1 MVGNP
6 VASGGYVSYNPNA
19 NKFSVDRADPITNG
33 TIIQFTFRANK
44 VGNTRIS
51 LSRLEASNMGGLI
64 KVSDYSNIVNIK
76 EQIIPTPTQIPIPTA
91 SPTPVPTTV
100 PTPRPTPTV
109 RPTANPTPTN
119 NPVPTPIPRPTVV
132 PTSDPTVNNGGSS
145 STTNRIPP
153 TPRPVGTVLVPS
165 NTNNATPVQ
174 ATPEQTP
181 VSQEE
186 TTPTPTSN
194 VIGAITTPKATN
206 MPQEDD
212 YTKIKS
218 NIQLSKAQ
226 GTAKEQ
232 TWIYIL
238 TRFAAVFLLI
248 IIIFIS
254 YLKLIIATLN
264 YLDAAR
270 SDVPA

>member
-132 PTSDPTVNNGGSS
+132 PTSNPTVNNGGSS

-186 TTPTPTSN
+186 TTPTP
-194 VIGAITTPKATN
+194 KATN
-206 MPQEDD
+206 TLEEND

-218 NIQLSKAQ
+218 DIQFSKVQ
-226 GTAKEQ
+226 DTAKEQ

-238 TRFAAVFLLI
+238 TIVAAVFLLI
-248 IIIFIS
+248 IIILIS
-254 YLKLIIATLN
+254 YLKIKIATIKK
-264 YLDAAR
+264 LDAAR